1 MDLLLN
7 STTTPYLKSSYDFKI
22 SDESI
27 EAERDVV
34 TIYKINIKF
43 ISDISY

>member
-7 STTTPYLKSSYDFKI
+7 SAPIPYLKSSYDSKI

-27 EAERDVV
+27 EAERNVV
-34 TIYKINIKF
+34 TIQDKYKF
-43 ISDISY
+43 INDIS